1 MRHFFT
7 EIFEYT
13 YHSNDKIIDL
23 LLEKEFPDKSLK
35 LLNHILNAHEIWNS
49 RIEGITIKTSV
60 WEVRASEN
68 LKKINTNNFN
78 LSKKI
83 IETYDL
89 DKKIIYRNS
98 KGDQFENS
106 IKDMLFHVVNHST
119 YHRGQIASN
128 LKEHGIEPL
137 VTDYIFYKRTNF

>member
-13 YHSNDKIIDL
+13 YHSNDKIIYL